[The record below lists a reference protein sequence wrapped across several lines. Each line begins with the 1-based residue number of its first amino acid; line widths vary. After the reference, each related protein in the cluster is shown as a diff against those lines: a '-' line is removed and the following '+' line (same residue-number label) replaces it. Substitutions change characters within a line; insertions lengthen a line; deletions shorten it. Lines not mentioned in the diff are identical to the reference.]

1 MFYENVRNLRH
12 IKKSVP
18 YFTENTTRPHYKPFL
33 WKQALWTNSAC
44 EMLIYLKLKRMW
56 CMELPLQYTEFSSSQ
71 RLLSIKK
78 THQLNPQLD
87 FNAPC
92 IRVLLR
98 NGHWMKTINECRQSR
113 LLRNPADVVVDVD
126 DVTTDT
132 SAICTSQG
140 ALVKLTSVQL
150 RKDENKAVARDEFS
164 LTYIQRRRIHGL
176 LVRVTSL
183 HTFRPH

>member
-1 MFYENVRNLRH
+1 
-12 IKKSVP
+12 
-18 YFTENTTRPHYKPFL
+18 
-33 WKQALWTNSAC
+33 
-44 EMLIYLKLKRMW
+44 
-56 CMELPLQYTEFSSSQ
+56 
-71 RLLSIKK
+71 
-78 THQLNPQLD
+78 
-87 FNAPC
+87 
-92 IRVLLR
+92 
-98 NGHWMKTINECRQSR
+98 MKTINECRQSR